1 MKKIT
6 SLILA
11 LVMALSLT
19 TAAFATETTITGAT
33 KNPEGK
39 YTNKGTVTITTG
51 GAASETTG
59 TVGDSWKITVPA
71 SLESK
76 DAPSKT
82 DYKTVAANYYVV
94 VNWDVES
101 SIVFKANGDGY
112 SWVVTDKDD
121 QQGAL
126 AQKDIS
132 GAYESANSTWAG
144 NATVKV
150 TVTNLSNRIM
160 YANTAFAPE
169 TGFTFEEN
177 SVTVDKATLTLATAT
192 DKLDDTTTKVTF
204 ENAPSDTATVTIPA
218 PKTGT
223 LAADGDA
230 IGYVTVTVTAEAE
243 A

>member
-19 TAAFATETTITGAT
+19 TAAFATETTISGAP
-33 KNPEGK
+33 KNTEGK
-39 YTNKGTVTITTG
+39 YTNSGTVTITTG
-51 GAASETTG
+51 GTAGEETG
-59 TVGDSWKITVPA
+59 AVGDSWKITVPA

-121 QQGAL
+121 QQAAL

-150 TVTNLSNRIM
+150 TVTNLSNRVM
-160 YANTAFAPE
+160 YADTAFAPE
-169 TGFTFEEN
+169 TGFTFEED
-177 SVTVDKATLTLATAT
+177 SVTVDKAKLTLATAT

-204 ENAPSDTATVTIPA
+204 GNAPSDTATVTIPA

-223 LAADGDA
+223 LAKDGDA